1 MIQDKYRILEYYLP
15 IYLLFNISLSLQKMA
30 WIHSG
35 QCKVVRWNAFA
46 FLWSGDQLRYQNL
59 FIPVEKA
66 ENTSSSMRNLYCW
79 FESLS
84 DNNKSCYTSW
94 ESKSAFGKLTLD
106 LSFWMFPQSSKD
118 TRYESFLKQLSWQ
131 LGSRNFKICIWCK

>member
-1 MIQDKYRILEYYLP
+1 MIDKYRILEYLP
-15 IYLLFNISLSLQKMA
+15 INLLFNLDDVPTLSLSLQKMA

-46 FLWSGDQLRYQNL
+46 FLLSEDQFRHQNL

-66 ENTSSSMRNLYCW
+66 ENTSCSMHNVYCW

-84 DNNKSCYTSW
+84 DTNKSCYTSW
-94 ESKSAFGKLTLD
+94 ESKSAIWKLTLD
-106 LSFWMFPQSSKD
+106 LSIWMFPQSSKD
-118 TRYESFLKQLSWQ
+118 TRFERFLKQLSWQ
-131 LGSRNFKICIWCK
+131 LNVS